1 MEGLIVM
8 KRFKLLALLLLSLSF
23 VGCAALGFSDEHIEA
38 VPSVEGD
45 HPLVGIWEWTES
57 ENWLYVF
64 NADGNGSSGIGRL
77 IQHFTWEVR
86 DDGVLV
92 FAFRTGNTVYYEY
105 WEMQLE
111 GNILLIT
118 NTDDNSRRH
127 TYIRVEGS

>member
-1 MEGLIVM
+1 M
-8 KRFKLLALLLLSLSF
+8 KRFKLLALLLLSLSL
-23 VGCAALGFSDEHIEA
+23 VGCAALGFTDEHIEA

-111 GNILLIT
+111 GSILLIT
-118 NTDDNSRRH
+118 NIDDNSRRH